1 MLYGGDKLS
10 LKSKI
15 KNNKTFDNWFG
26 FESGVDITNE
36 TKVLYRRNNVIK
48 RIIFLSNLVFSG
60 LFALLSIGER
70 SNILLTI
77 ILFPLTFLVNMGL
90 KKTINKA
97 PDDHTTQL
105 IASYI
110 ASFYIILLSIVI
122 YLKLKFG
129 SIVYLQECGYI
140 LLYYSLAIC
149 SLYQNKKMMKTIF
162 QWTLIIVTIL
172 HFTVTYNI
180 LFSEAAKDIVELLK
194 VIFVSDMGRDIWL
207 RTFLLCLFMIVL
219 YSIVSI
225 GEFMQEERKKE
236 LIKRRQVQ
244 EDFTNVVTKI
254 FDVTLD
260 RASRSSDDIE
270 NIMTVS
276 VMAGNLG
283 RLLNLSEQEVIEIE
297 QIAKIHVERQ
307 VNFISTSSGS
317 EDEKFAL
324 LKEQTDLGSIIISR
338 LQLERKCE
346 DIIRSTFEGS
356 NNDEFVKK
364 MKKIQNEISS
374 QIILICELYVTMRS
388 IKSYKKAYNHKLTIQ
403 YMTDQFRVYFDGDI
417 FEHFLR
423 FKDQFEQIYEND
435 KENTYEA

>member
-1 MLYGGDKLS
+1 MS
-10 LKSKI
+10 LKSKF

-26 FESGVDITNE
+26 FESGVDITDE

-48 RIIFLSNLVFSG
+48 RIIFLSILVFSG
-60 LFALLSIGER
+60 LFALLSIGES
-70 SNILLTI
+70 SNVLLTI
-77 ILFPLTFLVNMGL
+77 VLFPLTFIVNAGL

-97 PDDHTTQL
+97 PDDHNTQEL
-105 IASYI
+105 ASYI
-110 ASFYIILLSIVI
+110 ASFYMILISIVI
-122 YLKLKFG
+122 YVKLKFG

-149 SLYQNKKMMKTIF
+149 SLYQNKKLMKTVF
-162 QWTLIIVTIL
+162 QWTLVIVTIL
-172 HFTVTYNI
+172 HFTVTYNVI
-180 LFSEAAKDIVELLK
+180 FSEAAKDILELLK
-194 VIFVSDMGRDIWL
+194 VIFVSDVGRDILL
-207 RTFLLCLFMIVL
+207 RTILLALFMVVL

-225 GEFMQEERKKE
+225 GEFMQEERKNE

-260 RASRSSDDIE
+260 RASRNNDDYE
-270 NIMTVS
+270 NIIIVS
-276 VMAGNLG
+276 KMASNLG
-283 RLLNLSEQEVIEIE
+283 RLLNLNESEVNEIE
-297 QIAKIHVERQ
+297 QIAKIHVEKQ
-307 VNFISTSSGS
+307 VNFISTAGGN

-364 MKKIQNEISS
+364 MKKIQNEVSS
-374 QIILICELYVTMRS
+374 QIILISELYVTMRS
-388 IKSYKKAYNHKLTIQ
+388 IKSNKKAYNHKLTIQ

-423 FKDQFEQIYEND
+423 FKDQFEEIYEND
-435 KENTYEA
+435 KEIRNEA

>member
-1 MLYGGDKLS
+1 MS
-10 LKSKI
+10 LKSKF

-26 FESGVDITNE
+26 FESGVDITDE

-60 LFALLSIGER
+60 LFALLSIGES
-70 SNILLTI
+70 SNVLLTI
-77 ILFPLTFLVNMGL
+77 VLFPLTFIVNAGL

-97 PDDHTTQL
+97 PDDHNTQEL
-105 IASYI
+105 ASYI
-110 ASFYIILLSIVI
+110 ASFYMILISIVI
-122 YLKLKFG
+122 YVKLKFG

-149 SLYQNKKMMKTIF
+149 SLYQNKKLMKTVF
-162 QWTLIIVTIL
+162 QWTLVIVTIL
-172 HFTVTYNI
+172 HFTVTYNVI
-180 LFSEAAKDIVELLK
+180 FSEAAKDILELLK
-194 VIFVSDMGRDIWL
+194 VIFVSDVGRDILL
-207 RTFLLCLFMIVL
+207 RTILLALFMVVL

-225 GEFMQEERKKE
+225 GEFMQEERKNE

-260 RASRSSDDIE
+260 RASRNNDDYE
-270 NIMTVS
+270 NIIIVS
-276 VMAGNLG
+276 KMASNLG
-283 RLLNLSEQEVIEIE
+283 RLLNLSESEVNEIE
-297 QIAKIHVERQ
+297 QIAKIHVEKQ
-307 VNFISTSSGS
+307 VNFISTAGGN

-423 FKDQFEQIYEND
+423 FKDQFEEIYEND
-435 KENTYEA
+435 KEIK

>member
-1 MLYGGDKLS
+1 MS
-10 LKSKI
+10 LKSKL
-15 KNNKTFDNWFG
+15 KNNKTFDNLFG
-26 FESGVDITNE
+26 FESGVDITDE

-60 LFALLSIGER
+60 LFALLSFGES

-77 ILFPLTFLVNMGL
+77 ILFPLTFIVNAGL

-97 PDDHTTQL
+97 PDDHNTQE

-110 ASFYIILLSIVI
+110 ASFYMILISIVI
-122 YLKLKFG
+122 YVKLKFG

-149 SLYQNKKMMKTIF
+149 SLYQNKKLMKTIF
-162 QWTLIIVTIL
+162 QWTMAVVTIL
-172 HFTVTYNI
+172 HVTVTYNV
-180 LFSEAAKDIVELLK
+180 LFSEAAKDVLEILK
-194 VIFVSDMGRDIWL
+194 VLFVSDVGRDILL
-207 RTFLLCLFMIVL
+207 RTILLGLFMIVL

-225 GEFMQEERKKE
+225 GEFMQEERKNE

-260 RASRSSDDIE
+260 RASRNNDDYE
-270 NIMTVS
+270 NIIIVS
-276 VMAGNLG
+276 KMASNLA
-283 RLLNLSEQEVIEIE
+283 RLLNLSEIEVNEIE
-297 QIAKIHVERQ
+297 QIAKIHVEKQ
-307 VNFISTSSGS
+307 VNFISTAGGN

-356 NNDEFVKK
+356 NNDEFVKR
-364 MKKIQNEISS
+364 MKKIQNEVSS
-374 QIILICELYVTMRS
+374 QIILICELYVSMRS

-423 FKDQFEQIYEND
+423 FKDQFEEIYEND
-435 KENTYEA
+435 KGE

>member
-1 MLYGGDKLS
+1 MS
-10 LKSKI
+10 LKSKF

-26 FESGVDITNE
+26 FESGVDITDE

-60 LFALLSIGER
+60 LFALLSIGES
-70 SNILLTI
+70 SNVLLTI
-77 ILFPLTFLVNMGL
+77 VLFPLTFIVNAGL

-97 PDDHTTQL
+97 PDDHNTQEL
-105 IASYI
+105 ASYI
-110 ASFYIILLSIVI
+110 ASFYMILISIVI
-122 YLKLKFG
+122 YVKLKFG

-149 SLYQNKKMMKTIF
+149 SLYQNKKLMKTVF
-162 QWTLIIVTIL
+162 QWTLVIVTIL
-172 HFTVTYNI
+172 HFTVTYNVI
-180 LFSEAAKDIVELLK
+180 FSEAAKDILELLK
-194 VIFVSDMGRDIWL
+194 VIFVSDVGRDILL
-207 RTFLLCLFMIVL
+207 RTILLALFMVVL

-225 GEFMQEERKKE
+225 GEFMQEERKNE

-260 RASRSSDDIE
+260 RASRNNDDYE
-270 NIMTVS
+270 NIIIVS
-276 VMAGNLG
+276 KMASNLG
-283 RLLNLSEQEVIEIE
+283 RLLNLSESEVNEIE
-297 QIAKIHVERQ
+297 QIAKIHVEKQ
-307 VNFISTSSGS
+307 VNFISTAGGN

-324 LKEQTDLGSIIISR
+324 LKEQTDRGSIIISR

-423 FKDQFEQIYEND
+423 FKDQFEEIYEND
-435 KENTYEA
+435 KEIK

>member
-1 MLYGGDKLS
+1 MLYGGDILS
-10 LKSKI
+10 LKSKF

-26 FESGVDITNE
+26 FESGVDITDE

-60 LFALLSIGER
+60 LFALLSIGES
-70 SNILLTI
+70 SNVLLTI
-77 ILFPLTFLVNMGL
+77 VLFPLTFIVNAGL

-97 PDDHTTQL
+97 PDDHNTQEL
-105 IASYI
+105 ASYI
-110 ASFYIILLSIVI
+110 ASFYMILISIVI
-122 YLKLKFG
+122 YVKLKFG

-149 SLYQNKKMMKTIF
+149 SLYQNKKLMKTVF
-162 QWTLIIVTIL
+162 QWTLVIVTIL
-172 HFTVTYNI
+172 HFTVTYNVI
-180 LFSEAAKDIVELLK
+180 FSEAAKDILELLK
-194 VIFVSDMGRDIWL
+194 VIFVSDVGRDILL
-207 RTFLLCLFMIVL
+207 RTILLALFMVVL

-225 GEFMQEERKKE
+225 GEFMQEERKNE

-260 RASRSSDDIE
+260 RASRNNDDYE
-270 NIMTVS
+270 NIIIVS
-276 VMAGNLG
+276 KMASNLG
-283 RLLNLSEQEVIEIE
+283 RLLNLNESDVNEIE
-297 QIAKIHVERQ
+297 QIAKIHVEKQ
-307 VNFISTSSGS
+307 VNFISTAGGN

-364 MKKIQNEISS
+364 MKKIQNEVSS

-423 FKDQFEQIYEND
+423 FKDQFEEIYEND
-435 KENTYEA
+435 KEIRNEA

>member
-1 MLYGGDKLS
+1 MS
-10 LKSKI
+10 LKSKF

-26 FESGVDITNE
+26 FESGVDITDE

-60 LFALLSIGER
+60 LFALLSIGES
-70 SNILLTI
+70 SNVLLTI
-77 ILFPLTFLVNMGL
+77 VLFPLTFIVNAGL

-97 PDDHTTQL
+97 PDDHNTQEL
-105 IASYI
+105 ASYI
-110 ASFYIILLSIVI
+110 ASFYMILISIVI
-122 YLKLKFG
+122 YVKLKFG

-149 SLYQNKKMMKTIF
+149 SLYQNKKLMKTVF
-162 QWTLIIVTIL
+162 QWTLVIVTIL
-172 HFTVTYNI
+172 HFTVTYNVI
-180 LFSEAAKDIVELLK
+180 FSEAAKDILELLK
-194 VIFVSDMGRDIWL
+194 VIFVSDVGRDILL
-207 RTFLLCLFMIVL
+207 RTILLALFMVVL

-225 GEFMQEERKKE
+225 GEFMQEERKNE

-260 RASRSSDDIE
+260 RASRNNDDYE
-270 NIMTVS
+270 NIIIVS
-276 VMAGNLG
+276 KMASNLG
-283 RLLNLSEQEVIEIE
+283 RLLNLSESEVNEIE
-297 QIAKIHVERQ
+297 QIAKIHVEKQ
-307 VNFISTSSGS
+307 VNFISTAGGN

-364 MKKIQNEISS
+364 MKKIQNEVSS

-423 FKDQFEQIYEND
+423 FKDQFEEIYEND
-435 KENTYEA
+435 KEIRNEA

>member
-1 MLYGGDKLS
+1 MS

>member
-1 MLYGGDKLS
+1 MS
-10 LKSKI
+10 LKAKL
-15 KNNKTFDNWFG
+15 KNNKTFDNLFG

-36 TKVLYRRNNVIK
+36 TKVLFRRNNVIK

-60 LFALLSIGER
+60 LFALLSFGES

-77 ILFPLTFLVNMGL
+77 ILFPLTFIVNAGL

-97 PDDHTTQL
+97 PDDHNTQE

-110 ASFYIILLSIVI
+110 ASFYMILISIVI
-122 YLKLKFG
+122 YMKLKFG

-149 SLYQNKKMMKTIF
+149 SLYQNKKLMKTIF
-162 QWTLIIVTIL
+162 QWTMAVVTIL
-172 HFTVTYNI
+172 HFTVTYNV
-180 LFSEAAKDIVELLK
+180 LFSEAAKDVLEILK
-194 VIFVSDMGRDIWL
+194 IIFASDIGRDILL
-207 RTFLLCLFMIVL
+207 RTILLALFMIVL

-225 GEFMQEERKKE
+225 GEFMQEERKNE

-260 RASRSSDDIE
+260 RASRNNDDYE
-270 NIMTVS
+270 NIIIVS
-276 VMAGNLG
+276 KMASNLSK
-283 RLLNLSEQEVIEIE
+283 LLNLSENEINEIE
-297 QIAKIHVERQ
+297 QIAKIHVEKQ
-307 VNFISTSSGS
+307 VNFISTAGGN

-356 NNDEFVKK
+356 NNDEFVKR
-364 MKKIQNEISS
+364 MKKIQNEVSS
-374 QIILICELYVTMRS
+374 QIILICELYVSMRS

-423 FKDQFEQIYEND
+423 FKDQFEEIYEND
-435 KENTYEA
+435 KGE

>member
-1 MLYGGDKLS
+1 MS
-10 LKSKI
+10 LKSKF

-26 FESGVDITNE
+26 FESGVDITDE

-60 LFALLSIGER
+60 LFALLSIGES
-70 SNILLTI
+70 SNVLLTI
-77 ILFPLTFLVNMGL
+77 VLFPLTFIVNAGL

-97 PDDHTTQL
+97 PDDHNTQEL
-105 IASYI
+105 ASYI
-110 ASFYIILLSIVI
+110 ASFYMILISIVI
-122 YLKLKFG
+122 YVKLKFG

-149 SLYQNKKMMKTIF
+149 SLYQNKKLMKTVF
-162 QWTLIIVTIL
+162 QWTLVIVTIL
-172 HFTVTYNI
+172 HFTVTYNVI
-180 LFSEAAKDIVELLK
+180 FSEAAKDILELLK
-194 VIFVSDMGRDIWL
+194 VIFVSDVGRDILL
-207 RTFLLCLFMIVL
+207 RTILLALFMVVL

-225 GEFMQEERKKE
+225 GEFMQEERKNE

-260 RASRSSDDIE
+260 RASRNNDDYE
-270 NIMTVS
+270 NIIIVS
-276 VMAGNLG
+276 KMASNLG
-283 RLLNLSEQEVIEIE
+283 RLLNLNESEVNEIE
-297 QIAKIHVERQ
+297 QIAKIHVEKQ
-307 VNFISTSSGS
+307 VNFISTAGGN

-364 MKKIQNEISS
+364 MKKIQNEVSS

-403 YMTDQFRVYFDGDI
+403 YMTDQFIVYFDGDI

-423 FKDQFEQIYEND
+423 FKDQFEEIYEND
-435 KENTYEA
+435 KEIRKEA

>member
-1 MLYGGDKLS
+1 MS
-10 LKSKI
+10 LKSKL
-15 KNNKTFDNWFG
+15 KNNKTFDNLFG
-26 FESGVDITNE
+26 FESGVDITDE

-60 LFALLSIGER
+60 LFALLSFGES

-77 ILFPLTFLVNMGL
+77 ILFPLTFIVNAGL

-97 PDDHTTQL
+97 PDDHNTQE

-110 ASFYIILLSIVI
+110 ASFYMILISIVI
-122 YLKLKFG
+122 YVKLKFG

-149 SLYQNKKMMKTIF
+149 SLYQNKKLMKTIF
-162 QWTLIIVTIL
+162 QWTMAVVTIL
-172 HFTVTYNI
+172 HVTVTYNV
-180 LFSEAAKDIVELLK
+180 LFSEAAKDVLEILK
-194 VIFVSDMGRDIWL
+194 VLFVSDVGRDILL
-207 RTFLLCLFMIVL
+207 RTILLGLFMIVL

-225 GEFMQEERKKE
+225 GEFMQEERKNE

-260 RASRSSDDIE
+260 RASRNNDDYE
-270 NIMTVS
+270 NIIIVS
-276 VMAGNLG
+276 KMASNLA
-283 RLLNLSEQEVIEIE
+283 RLLNLSETEVNEIE
-297 QIAKIHVERQ
+297 QIAKIHVEKQ
-307 VNFISTSSGS
+307 VNFISTAGGN

-356 NNDEFVKK
+356 NNDEFVKR
-364 MKKIQNEISS
+364 MKKIQNEVSS
-374 QIILICELYVTMRS
+374 QIILICELYVSMRS

-423 FKDQFEQIYEND
+423 FKDQFEEIYEND
-435 KENTYEA
+435 KGE

>member
-1 MLYGGDKLS
+1 MS
-10 LKSKI
+10 LKSKF

-26 FESGVDITNE
+26 FESGVDITDE

-60 LFALLSIGER
+60 LFALLSIGES
-70 SNILLTI
+70 SNVLLTI
-77 ILFPLTFLVNMGL
+77 VLFPLTFIVNAGL

-97 PDDHTTQL
+97 PDDHNTQEL
-105 IASYI
+105 ASYI
-110 ASFYIILLSIVI
+110 ASFYMILISIVI
-122 YLKLKFG
+122 YVKLKFG

-149 SLYQNKKMMKTIF
+149 SLYQNKKLMKTVF
-162 QWTLIIVTIL
+162 QWTLVIVTIL
-172 HFTVTYNI
+172 HFTVTYNVI
-180 LFSEAAKDIVELLK
+180 FSEAAKDILELLK
-194 VIFVSDMGRDIWL
+194 VIFVSDVGRDILL
-207 RTFLLCLFMIVL
+207 RTILLALFMVVL

-225 GEFMQEERKKE
+225 GEFMQEERKNE

-260 RASRSSDDIE
+260 RASRNNDDYE
-270 NIMTVS
+270 NIIIVS
-276 VMAGNLG
+276 KMASNLG
-283 RLLNLSEQEVIEIE
+283 RLLNLNESEVNEIE
-297 QIAKIHVERQ
+297 QIAKIHVEKQ
-307 VNFISTSSGS
+307 VNFISTAGGN

-364 MKKIQNEISS
+364 MKKIQNEVSS

-423 FKDQFEQIYEND
+423 FKDQFEEIYEND
-435 KENTYEA
+435 KEIRNEA

>member
-1 MLYGGDKLS
+1 MSIKS
-10 LKSKI
+10 RLKNS
-15 KNNKTFDNWFG
+15 KTFDNLFG

-60 LFALLSIGER
+60 LFALLSIGEK

-77 ILFPLTFLVNMGL
+77 VLFPVTFIVNAGL

-97 PDDHTTQL
+97 PDDHNTQE

-110 ASFYIILLSIVI
+110 ASFYMILVSIVI
-122 YLKLKFG
+122 YVKLKFG
-129 SIVYLQECGYI
+129 DVTYLQECGYI

-162 QWTLIIVTIL
+162 QWTLAIVTIL
-172 HFTVTYNI
+172 HFTVTYNV

-194 VIFVSDMGRDIWL
+194 VIFVSDIGRDILL
-207 RTFLLCLFMIVL
+207 RTILLVLFMIVL

-225 GEFMQEERKKE
+225 GEFMQEERKNE

-260 RASRSSDDIE
+260 RASRSNEDVE
-270 NIMTVS
+270 NIMIVS
-276 VMAGNLG
+276 KMSSNLG
-283 RLLNLSEQEVIEIE
+283 KLLNLSEKEVTEIE

-307 VNFISTSSGS
+307 VNFVSTAGGN

-346 DIIRSTFEGS
+346 DIVRYTFEGS
-356 NNDEFVKK
+356 NTDEFVQK
-364 MKKIQNEISS
+364 MKKIQNETSS

-403 YMTDQFRVYFDGDI
+403 NMTERFRVYFDGDI

-423 FKDQFEQIYEND
+423 FKDQFEEIYENY
-435 KENTYEA
+435 KGE

>member
-1 MLYGGDKLS
+1 MS
-10 LKSKI
+10 LKSKL
-15 KNNKTFDNWFG
+15 KNNKTFDNLFG
-26 FESGVDITNE
+26 FESGVDITDE

-60 LFALLSIGER
+60 LFALLSFGES

-77 ILFPLTFLVNMGL
+77 ILFPLTFIVNAGL

-97 PDDHTTQL
+97 PDDHNTQE

-110 ASFYIILLSIVI
+110 ASFYMILISIVI
-122 YLKLKFG
+122 YVKLKFG

-149 SLYQNKKMMKTIF
+149 SLYQNKKLMKTIF
-162 QWTLIIVTIL
+162 QWTMVVVTIL
-172 HFTVTYNI
+172 HVTVTYNV
-180 LFSEAAKDIVELLK
+180 LFSEAAKDVLEILK
-194 VIFVSDMGRDIWL
+194 VLFVSDVGRDILL
-207 RTFLLCLFMIVL
+207 RTILLGLFMMVL

-225 GEFMQEERKKE
+225 GEFMQEERKNE

-260 RASRSSDDIE
+260 RASRNNDDYE
-270 NIMTVS
+270 NIIIVS
-276 VMAGNLG
+276 KMASNLA
-283 RLLNLSEQEVIEIE
+283 RLLNLSEIEVNEIE
-297 QIAKIHVERQ
+297 QIAKIHVEKQ
-307 VNFISTSSGS
+307 VNFISTAGGN

-356 NNDEFVKK
+356 NNDEFVKR
-364 MKKIQNEISS
+364 MKKIQNEVSS
-374 QIILICELYVTMRS
+374 QIILICELYVSMRS

-423 FKDQFEQIYEND
+423 FKDQFEEIYEND
-435 KENTYEA
+435 KGE

>member
-1 MLYGGDKLS
+1 MS
-10 LKSKI
+10 LKSKF
-15 KNNKTFDNWFG
+15 KNNKVFDNLFG
-26 FESGVDITNE
+26 FESGVDITDE

-60 LFALLSIGER
+60 LFALLSFGEK

-77 ILFPLTFLVNMGL
+77 ILFPLTFIVNGGL

-110 ASFYIILLSIVI
+110 ASFYMILLSIVI

-129 SIVYLQECGYI
+129 SISYLQECGYI

-149 SLYQNKKMMKTIF
+149 SLYQNKKLMKTIF
-162 QWTLIIVTIL
+162 QWTLILVTIL
-172 HFTVTYNI
+172 HFTVTYNV
-180 LFSEAAKDIVELLK
+180 LFSDAAKDIVQLLK
-194 VIFVSDMGRDIWL
+194 VIFVSDIGRDIWL
-207 RTFLLCLFMIVL
+207 RTFLLCLFMVVL

-260 RASRSSDDIE
+260 RASRNNDDIE

-276 VMAGNLG
+276 KMSGNLA
-283 RLLNLSEQEVIEIE
+283 RLLNLNEQEAIEIE

-307 VNFISTSSGS
+307 VNFISTAGS
-317 EDEKFAL
+317 NEDEKFAL

-423 FKDQFEQIYEND
+423 FKDQFEEIYESD
-435 KENTYEA
+435 KENLYEA

>member
-1 MLYGGDKLS
+1 MS
-10 LKSKI
+10 LKAKL
-15 KNNKTFDNWFG
+15 KNNKTFDNLFG
-26 FESGVDITNE
+26 FESGVDITDE

-60 LFALLSIGER
+60 LFALLSFGES

-77 ILFPLTFLVNMGL
+77 ILFPLTFIVNAGL

-97 PDDHTTQL
+97 PDDHNTQE

-110 ASFYIILLSIVI
+110 ASFYMILISIVI
-122 YLKLKFG
+122 YVKLKFG

-149 SLYQNKKMMKTIF
+149 SLYQNKKLMKTIF
-162 QWTLIIVTIL
+162 QWTMAVVTIL
-172 HFTVTYNI
+172 HVTVTYNV
-180 LFSEAAKDIVELLK
+180 LFSEAAKDVLEILK
-194 VIFVSDMGRDIWL
+194 VLFVSDVGRDILL
-207 RTFLLCLFMIVL
+207 RTILLGLFMIVL

-225 GEFMQEERKKE
+225 GEFMQEERKNE

-260 RASRSSDDIE
+260 RASRNNDDYE
-270 NIMTVS
+270 NIIIVS
-276 VMAGNLG
+276 KMASNLA
-283 RLLNLSEQEVIEIE
+283 RLLNLSETEVNEIE
-297 QIAKIHVERQ
+297 QIAKIHVEKQ
-307 VNFISTSSGS
+307 VNFISTAGGN

-356 NNDEFVKK
+356 NNDEFVKR
-364 MKKIQNEISS
+364 MKKIQNEVSS
-374 QIILICELYVTMRS
+374 QIILICELYVSMRS

-423 FKDQFEQIYEND
+423 FKDQFEEIYEND
-435 KENTYEA
+435 KGE

>member
-1 MLYGGDKLS
+1 
-10 LKSKI
+10 
-15 KNNKTFDNWFG
+15 
-26 FESGVDITNE
+26 
-36 TKVLYRRNNVIK
+36 
-48 RIIFLSNLVFSG
+48 
-60 LFALLSIGER
+60 
-70 SNILLTI
+70 
-77 ILFPLTFLVNMGL
+77 
-90 KKTINKA
+90 
-97 PDDHTTQL
+97 
-105 IASYI
+105 
-110 ASFYIILLSIVI
+110 
-122 YLKLKFG
+122 
-129 SIVYLQECGYI
+129 
-140 LLYYSLAIC
+140 
-149 SLYQNKKMMKTIF
+149 MKTVF
-162 QWTLIIVTIL
+162 QWTLVIVTIL
-172 HFTVTYNI
+172 HFTVTYNVI
-180 LFSEAAKDIVELLK
+180 FSEAAKDILELLK
-194 VIFVSDMGRDIWL
+194 VIFVSDVGRDILL
-207 RTFLLCLFMIVL
+207 RTILLALFMVVL

-225 GEFMQEERKKE
+225 GEFMQEERKNE

-260 RASRSSDDIE
+260 RASRNNDDYE
-270 NIMTVS
+270 NIIIVS
-276 VMAGNLG
+276 KMASNLG
-283 RLLNLSEQEVIEIE
+283 RLLNLSESEVNEIE
-297 QIAKIHVERQ
+297 QIAKIHVEKQ
-307 VNFISTSSGS
+307 VNFISTAGGN

-423 FKDQFEQIYEND
+423 FKDQFEEIYEND
-435 KENTYEA
+435 KEIK

>member
-1 MLYGGDKLS
+1 MS
-10 LKSKI
+10 LKSKL
-15 KNNKTFDNWFG
+15 KDSKTFDNLFG
-26 FESGVDITNE
+26 FESGVDITDE

-48 RIIFLSNLVFSG
+48 RIIFLSNLFFSG
-60 LFALLSIGER
+60 LFALLSIGEK

-77 ILFPLTFLVNMGL
+77 ILFPVTFIVNAGL

-97 PDDHTTQL
+97 PDDHNTQE

-110 ASFYIILLSIVI
+110 ASFYMILVSIVI
-122 YLKLKFG
+122 YVKLKFG
-129 SIVYLQECGYI
+129 DVTYLQECGYI

-149 SLYQNKKMMKTIF
+149 SLYQHKKLMKTIF
-162 QWTLIIVTIL
+162 QWTLAIVTIL
-172 HFTVTYNI
+172 HFTVTYNV
-180 LFSEAAKDIVELLK
+180 LFSEAASDIVEILK
-194 VIFVSDMGRDIWL
+194 VIFVSDIGRDILL
-207 RTFLLCLFMIVL
+207 RTILLCLFMVVL

-225 GEFMQEERKKE
+225 GEYMQEERKKE

-254 FDVTLD
+254 FDSTLD
-260 RASRSSDDIE
+260 RASRNNEDVE
-270 NIMTVS
+270 NIMIVS
-276 VMAGNLG
+276 KMAGNLAK
-283 RLLNLSEQEVIEIE
+283 LLNLEEKEVTEIE

-307 VNFISTSSGS
+307 VNFVSTAGGN

-346 DIIRSTFEGS
+346 DIVRCTFESS
-356 NNDEFVKK
+356 NTDEFVQR
-364 MKKIQNEISS
+364 MKKIQNEVSS
-374 QIILICELYVTMRS
+374 QIILICELYVTLRS

-403 YMTDQFRVYFDGDI
+403 NMSERFRVYFDGDI

-423 FKDQFEQIYEND
+423 FKDQFEEIYENY
-435 KENTYEA
+435 KGE

>member
-1 MLYGGDKLS
+1 MS
-10 LKSKI
+10 LKSKL
-15 KNNKTFDNWFG
+15 KDSKTFDNLFG
-26 FESGVDITNE
+26 FESGVDITDE

-48 RIIFLSNLVFSG
+48 RIIFLSNLFFSG
-60 LFALLSIGER
+60 LFALLSIGEK

-77 ILFPLTFLVNMGL
+77 ILFPVTFIVNAGL

-97 PDDHTTQL
+97 PDDHNTQE

-110 ASFYIILLSIVI
+110 ASFYMILVSIVI
-122 YLKLKFG
+122 YVKLKFG
-129 SIVYLQECGYI
+129 DVTYLQECGYI

-149 SLYQNKKMMKTIF
+149 SLYQHKKLMKTIF
-162 QWTLIIVTIL
+162 QWTLAVVTIL
-172 HFTVTYNI
+172 HFTVTYNV
-180 LFSEAAKDIVELLK
+180 LFSEAASDIVEILK
-194 VIFVSDMGRDIWL
+194 VIFVSDIGRDILL
-207 RTFLLCLFMIVL
+207 RTILLCLFMVVL

-225 GEFMQEERKKE
+225 GEYMQEERKKE

-254 FDVTLD
+254 FDSTLD
-260 RASRSSDDIE
+260 RASRNNEDVE
-270 NIMTVS
+270 NIMIVS
-276 VMAGNLG
+276 KMAGNLAK
-283 RLLNLSEQEVIEIE
+283 LLNLEEKEVTEIE

-307 VNFISTSSGS
+307 VNFVSTAGGN

-346 DIIRSTFEGS
+346 DIVRCTFESS
-356 NNDEFVKK
+356 NTDEFVQR
-364 MKKIQNEISS
+364 MKKIQNEVSS
-374 QIILICELYVTMRS
+374 QIILICELYVTLRS

-403 YMTDQFRVYFDGDI
+403 NMSERFRVYFDGDI

-423 FKDQFEQIYEND
+423 FKDQFEEIYENY
-435 KENTYEA
+435 KGE

>member
-1 MLYGGDKLS
+1 MS
-10 LKSKI
+10 LKSKL
-15 KNNKTFDNWFG
+15 KNNKTFDNLFG
-26 FESGVDITNE
+26 FESGVDITDE

-60 LFALLSIGER
+60 LFALLSFGES

-77 ILFPLTFLVNMGL
+77 ILFPLTFIVNAGL

-97 PDDHTTQL
+97 PDDHNTQE

-110 ASFYIILLSIVI
+110 ASFYMILISIVI
-122 YLKLKFG
+122 YVKLKFG

-149 SLYQNKKMMKTIF
+149 SLYQNKKLMKTIF
-162 QWTLIIVTIL
+162 QWTMAVVTIL
-172 HFTVTYNI
+172 HFTVTYNV
-180 LFSEAAKDIVELLK
+180 LFSEAAKDVLEILK
-194 VIFVSDMGRDIWL
+194 VLFVSDVGRDILL
-207 RTFLLCLFMIVL
+207 RTILLGLFMIVL

-225 GEFMQEERKKE
+225 GEFMQEERKNE

-260 RASRSSDDIE
+260 RASRNNDDYE
-270 NIMTVS
+270 NIIIVS
-276 VMAGNLG
+276 KMASNLA
-283 RLLNLSEQEVIEIE
+283 RLLNLSEIEVNEIE
-297 QIAKIHVERQ
+297 QIAKIHVEKQ
-307 VNFISTSSGS
+307 VNFISTAGGN

-356 NNDEFVKK
+356 NNDEFVKR
-364 MKKIQNEISS
+364 MKKIQNEVSS
-374 QIILICELYVTMRS
+374 QIILICELYVSMRS
-388 IKSYKKAYNHKLTIQ
+388 IKSYKKAYNHKLTMQ
-403 YMTDQFRVYFDGDI
+403 YMTDHFRVYFDGDI

-423 FKDQFEQIYEND
+423 FKDQFEEIYEND
-435 KENTYEA
+435 KGE

>member
-1 MLYGGDKLS
+1 MS
-10 LKSKI
+10 LKSKL
-15 KNNKTFDNWFG
+15 KDSKTFDNLFG

-48 RIIFLSNLVFSG
+48 RIIFLSNLFFSG
-60 LFALLSIGER
+60 LFALLSIGEK

-77 ILFPLTFLVNMGL
+77 ILFPVTFIVNAGL

-97 PDDHTTQL
+97 PDDHNTQE

-110 ASFYIILLSIVI
+110 ASFYMILVSIVI
-122 YLKLKFG
+122 YVKLKFG
-129 SIVYLQECGYI
+129 DVTYLQECGYI

-149 SLYQNKKMMKTIF
+149 SLYQHKKLMKTIF
-162 QWTLIIVTIL
+162 QWTLAVVTIL
-172 HFTVTYNI
+172 HFTVTYNV
-180 LFSEAAKDIVELLK
+180 LFSEAASDIVEILK
-194 VIFVSDMGRDIWL
+194 VIFVSDIGRDILL
-207 RTFLLCLFMIVL
+207 RTILLCLFMVVL

-225 GEFMQEERKKE
+225 GEYMQEERKKE

-254 FDVTLD
+254 FDSTLD
-260 RASRSSDDIE
+260 RASRNNEDVE
-270 NIMTVS
+270 NIMIVS
-276 VMAGNLG
+276 KMAGNLAK
-283 RLLNLSEQEVIEIE
+283 LLNLEEKEVTEIE

-307 VNFISTSSGS
+307 VNFVSTAGGN

-346 DIIRSTFEGS
+346 DIVRCTFESS
-356 NNDEFVKK
+356 NTDEFVQR
-364 MKKIQNEISS
+364 MKKIQNEVSS
-374 QIILICELYVTMRS
+374 QIILICELYVTLRS

-403 YMTDQFRVYFDGDI
+403 NMSERFRVYFDGDI

-423 FKDQFEQIYEND
+423 FKDQFEEIYENY
-435 KENTYEA
+435 KGE

>member
-1 MLYGGDKLS
+1 MS
-10 LKSKI
+10 LKSRL
-15 KNNKTFDNWFG
+15 KNNKTFDNLFG
-26 FESGVDITNE
+26 FESGVDITDE

-48 RIIFLSNLVFSG
+48 RIIFLSNLVFSA
-60 LFALLSIGER
+60 LFAFLSFGES

-77 ILFPLTFLVNMGL
+77 ILFPLTFIVNAGL

-97 PDDHTTQL
+97 PDDQNTQE

-110 ASFYIILLSIVI
+110 ASFYMILISIVI
-122 YLKLKFG
+122 YVKLKFG

-149 SLYQNKKMMKTIF
+149 SLYQSKKLMKTIY
-162 QWTLIIVTIL
+162 QWTLVIVTIL
-172 HFTVTYNI
+172 HFTVTYNV
-180 LFSEAAKDIVELLK
+180 LFSEAAKDVLEILK
-194 VIFVSDMGRDIWL
+194 VIFASDVGRDILL
-207 RTFLLCLFMIVL
+207 RTILLALFMMVL

-225 GEFMQEERKKE
+225 GEFMQEERKNE

-260 RASRSSDDIE
+260 RASRNNDDYE
-270 NIMTVS
+270 NIIIVS
-276 VMAGNLG
+276 KMACNLAK
-283 RLLNLSEQEVIEIE
+283 LLNLSETEINEIE
-297 QIAKIHVERQ
+297 QIAKIHVEKQ
-307 VNFISTSSGS
+307 VNFISTAGGN

-356 NNDEFVKK
+356 NNDEFVKR
-364 MKKIQNEISS
+364 MKKIQNEVSS
-374 QIILICELYVTMRS
+374 QIILICELYVSMRS
-388 IKSYKKAYNHKLTIQ
+388 IKSYKKAYNHKLTMQ

-423 FKDQFEQIYEND
+423 FKDQFEEIYEND
-435 KENTYEA
+435 KGE

>member
-1 MLYGGDKLS
+1 MS
-10 LKSKI
+10 LKSKL
-15 KNNKTFDNWFG
+15 KNNKTFDNLFG
-26 FESGVDITNE
+26 FESGVDITDE

-60 LFALLSIGER
+60 LFALLSFGES

-77 ILFPLTFLVNMGL
+77 ILFPLTFIVNAGL

-97 PDDHTTQL
+97 PDDHNTQE

-110 ASFYIILLSIVI
+110 ASFYMILISIVI
-122 YLKLKFG
+122 YVKLKFG

-149 SLYQNKKMMKTIF
+149 SLYQNKKLMKTIF
-162 QWTLIIVTIL
+162 QWTMAVVTIL
-172 HFTVTYNI
+172 HVTVTYNV
-180 LFSEAAKDIVELLK
+180 LFSEAAKDVLEILK
-194 VIFVSDMGRDIWL
+194 VLFVSDVGRDILL
-207 RTFLLCLFMIVL
+207 RTILLGLFMMVL

-225 GEFMQEERKKE
+225 GEFMQEERKNE

-260 RASRSSDDIE
+260 RASRNNDDYE
-270 NIMTVS
+270 NIIIVS
-276 VMAGNLG
+276 KMASNLA
-283 RLLNLSEQEVIEIE
+283 RLLNLSEIEVNEIE
-297 QIAKIHVERQ
+297 QIAKIHVEKQ
-307 VNFISTSSGS
+307 VNFISTAGGN

-356 NNDEFVKK
+356 NNDEFVKR
-364 MKKIQNEISS
+364 MKKIQNEVSS
-374 QIILICELYVTMRS
+374 QIILICELYVSMRS

-423 FKDQFEQIYEND
+423 FKDQFEEIYEND
-435 KENTYEA
+435 KGE

>member
-1 MLYGGDKLS
+1 MS
-10 LKSKI
+10 LKSKL
-15 KNNKTFDNWFG
+15 KNNKTFDNLFG
-26 FESGVDITNE
+26 FESGVDITDE

-48 RIIFLSNLVFSG
+48 RIIFLSNLVFSS
-60 LFALLSIGER
+60 LFALLSFGES

-77 ILFPLTFLVNMGL
+77 ILFPLTFIVNAGL

-97 PDDHTTQL
+97 PDDHNTQE

-110 ASFYIILLSIVI
+110 ASFYMILISIVI
-122 YLKLKFG
+122 YVKLKFG

-149 SLYQNKKMMKTIF
+149 SLYQNKKLMKTIF
-162 QWTLIIVTIL
+162 QWTMVVVTIL
-172 HFTVTYNI
+172 HVTVTYNV
-180 LFSEAAKDIVELLK
+180 LFSEAAKDVLEILK
-194 VIFVSDMGRDIWL
+194 VLFVSDVGRDILL
-207 RTFLLCLFMIVL
+207 RTILLGLFMMVL

-225 GEFMQEERKKE
+225 GEFMQEERKNE

-260 RASRSSDDIE
+260 RASRNNDDYE
-270 NIMTVS
+270 NIIIVS
-276 VMAGNLG
+276 KMASNLA
-283 RLLNLSEQEVIEIE
+283 RLLNLSEIEVNEIE
-297 QIAKIHVERQ
+297 QIAKIHVEKQ
-307 VNFISTSSGS
+307 VNFISTAGGN

-356 NNDEFVKK
+356 NNDEFVKR
-364 MKKIQNEISS
+364 MKKIQNEVSS
-374 QIILICELYVTMRS
+374 QIILICELYVSMRS

-423 FKDQFEQIYEND
+423 FKDQFEEIYEND
-435 KENTYEA
+435 KGE

>member
-1 MLYGGDKLS
+1 MLYGGDILS
-10 LKSKI
+10 LKSKF

-26 FESGVDITNE
+26 FESGVDITDE

-60 LFALLSIGER
+60 LFALLSIGES
-70 SNILLTI
+70 SNVLLTI
-77 ILFPLTFLVNMGL
+77 VLFPLTFIVNAGL

-97 PDDHTTQL
+97 PDDHNTQEL
-105 IASYI
+105 ASYI
-110 ASFYIILLSIVI
+110 ASFYMILISIVI
-122 YLKLKFG
+122 YVKLKFG

-149 SLYQNKKMMKTIF
+149 SLYQNKKLMKTVF
-162 QWTLIIVTIL
+162 QWTLVIVTIL
-172 HFTVTYNI
+172 HFTVTYNVI
-180 LFSEAAKDIVELLK
+180 FSEAAKDILELLK
-194 VIFVSDMGRDIWL
+194 VIFVSDVGRDILL
-207 RTFLLCLFMIVL
+207 RTILLALFMVVL

-225 GEFMQEERKKE
+225 GEFMQEERKNE

-260 RASRSSDDIE
+260 RASRNNDDYE
-270 NIMTVS
+270 NIIIVS
-276 VMAGNLG
+276 KMASNLG
-283 RLLNLSEQEVIEIE
+283 RLLNLSESEVNEIE
-297 QIAKIHVERQ
+297 QIAKIHVEKQ
-307 VNFISTSSGS
+307 VNFISTAGGN

-364 MKKIQNEISS
+364 MKKIQNEVSS

-423 FKDQFEQIYEND
+423 FKDQFEEIYEND
-435 KENTYEA
+435 KEIRNEA

>member
-1 MLYGGDKLS
+1 MS
-10 LKSKI
+10 LKSKL
-15 KNNKTFDNWFG
+15 KNNKTFDNLFG
-26 FESGVDITNE
+26 FESGVDITDE

-60 LFALLSIGER
+60 LFALLSFGES

-77 ILFPLTFLVNMGL
+77 ILFPLTFIVNAGL

-97 PDDHTTQL
+97 PDDHNTQE

-110 ASFYIILLSIVI
+110 ASFYMILISIVI
-122 YLKLKFG
+122 YVKLKFG

-149 SLYQNKKMMKTIF
+149 SLYQNKKLMKTIF
-162 QWTLIIVTIL
+162 QWTMAVVTIL
-172 HFTVTYNI
+172 HVTVTYNV
-180 LFSEAAKDIVELLK
+180 LFSEAAKDVLEILK
-194 VIFVSDMGRDIWL
+194 VLFVSDVGRDILL
-207 RTFLLCLFMIVL
+207 RTILLGLFMIVL

-225 GEFMQEERKKE
+225 GEFMQEERKNE

-260 RASRSSDDIE
+260 RASRNNDDYE
-270 NIMTVS
+270 NIIIVS
-276 VMAGNLG
+276 KMASNLA
-283 RLLNLSEQEVIEIE
+283 RLLNLSETEVNEIE
-297 QIAKIHVERQ
+297 QIAKIHVEKQ
-307 VNFISTSSGS
+307 VNFISTAGGN

-356 NNDEFVKK
+356 NNDEFVKR
-364 MKKIQNEISS
+364 MKKIQNEVSS
-374 QIILICELYVTMRS
+374 QIILICELYVSMRS

-403 YMTDQFRVYFDGDI
+403 YMTDQFRVYFDGDK

-423 FKDQFEQIYEND
+423 FKDQFEEIYEND
-435 KENTYEA
+435 KGE

>member
-1 MLYGGDKLS
+1 MS
-10 LKSKI
+10 LKSKF

-26 FESGVDITNE
+26 FESGVDITDE

-60 LFALLSIGER
+60 LFALLSIGES
-70 SNILLTI
+70 SNVLLTI
-77 ILFPLTFLVNMGL
+77 VLFPLTFIVNAGL

-97 PDDHTTQL
+97 PDDHNTQEL
-105 IASYI
+105 ASYI
-110 ASFYIILLSIVI
+110 ASFYMILISIVI
-122 YLKLKFG
+122 YVKLKFG

-149 SLYQNKKMMKTIF
+149 SLYQNKKLMKTVF
-162 QWTLIIVTIL
+162 QWTLVIVTIL
-172 HFTVTYNI
+172 HFTVTYNVI
-180 LFSEAAKDIVELLK
+180 FSEAAKDILELLK
-194 VIFVSDMGRDIWL
+194 VIFVSDVGRDILL
-207 RTFLLCLFMIVL
+207 RTILLALFMVVL

-225 GEFMQEERKKE
+225 GEFMQEERKNE

-260 RASRSSDDIE
+260 RASRNNDDYE
-270 NIMTVS
+270 NIIIVS
-276 VMAGNLG
+276 KMASNLG
-283 RLLNLSEQEVIEIE
+283 RLLNLNESEVNEIE
-297 QIAKIHVERQ
+297 QIAKIHVEKQ
-307 VNFISTSSGS
+307 VNFISTAGGN
-317 EDEKFAL
+317 EDENFAL

-364 MKKIQNEISS
+364 MKKIQNEVSS

-423 FKDQFEQIYEND
+423 FKDQFEEIYEND
-435 KENTYEA
+435 KEIRNEA

>member
-1 MLYGGDKLS
+1 MS
-10 LKSKI
+10 LKSKF

-26 FESGVDITNE
+26 FESGVDITDE

-60 LFALLSIGER
+60 LFALLSFGES
-70 SNILLTI
+70 SNVLLTI
-77 ILFPLTFLVNMGL
+77 ILFPLTFIVNAGL

-97 PDDHTTQL
+97 PDDHNTQEL
-105 IASYI
+105 ASYI
-110 ASFYIILLSIVI
+110 ASFYMILISIVI
-122 YLKLKFG
+122 YVKLKFG

-149 SLYQNKKMMKTIF
+149 SLYQNKKLMKTIF
-162 QWTLIIVTIL
+162 QWTLVIVTIL
-172 HFTVTYNI
+172 HFTVTYNV
-180 LFSEAAKDIVELLK
+180 LFSEAAKDILEVLK
-194 VIFVSDMGRDIWL
+194 VIFVSDVGRDIL
-207 RTFLLCLFMIVL
+207 IRTLLLGLFMIVL

-225 GEFMQEERKKE
+225 GEFMQEERKNE

-254 FDVTLD
+254 FDVTLN
-260 RASRSSDDIE
+260 RASRNNDDYE
-270 NIMTVS
+270 NIVIVS
-276 VMAGNLG
+276 KMASNLG
-283 RLLNLSEQEVIEIE
+283 RLLNLSEAEVNEIE
-297 QIAKIHVERQ
+297 QIAKIHVEKQ
-307 VNFISTSSGS
+307 VNFISTAGGS

-356 NNDEFVKK
+356 NNDEFVKR
-364 MKKIQNEISS
+364 MKKIQNEVSS
-374 QIILICELYVTMRS
+374 QIILICELYVSMRS

-423 FKDQFEQIYEND
+423 FKDQFEEIYEND
-435 KENTYEA
+435 KGE

>member
-1 MLYGGDKLS
+1 MS
-10 LKSKI
+10 LRSRL
-15 KNNKTFDNWFG
+15 KNNKTFDNLFG
-26 FESGVDITNE
+26 FESGVDITDE

-48 RIIFLSNLVFSG
+48 RIIFLSNLVFSA
-60 LFALLSIGER
+60 LFAFLSFGES

-77 ILFPLTFLVNMGL
+77 ILFPLTFIVNAGL

-97 PDDHTTQL
+97 PDDHNTQE

-110 ASFYIILLSIVI
+110 ASFYMILISIVI
-122 YLKLKFG
+122 YVKLKFG

-149 SLYQNKKMMKTIF
+149 SLYQSKKLMKTIY
-162 QWTLIIVTIL
+162 QWTLVIVTIL
-172 HFTVTYNI
+172 HFTVTYNV
-180 LFSEAAKDIVELLK
+180 LFSEAAKDVLEILK
-194 VIFVSDMGRDIWL
+194 VIFASDVGRDILL
-207 RTFLLCLFMIVL
+207 RTILLALFMMVL

-225 GEFMQEERKKE
+225 GEFMQEERKNE

-260 RASRSSDDIE
+260 RASRNNDDYE
-270 NIMTVS
+270 NIIIVS
-276 VMAGNLG
+276 KMACNLAK
-283 RLLNLSEQEVIEIE
+283 LLNLSETEINEIE
-297 QIAKIHVERQ
+297 QIAKIHVEKQ
-307 VNFISTSSGS
+307 VNFISTAGGN

-356 NNDEFVKK
+356 NNDEFVKR
-364 MKKIQNEISS
+364 MKKIQNEVSS
-374 QIILICELYVTMRS
+374 QIILICELYVSMRS
-388 IKSYKKAYNHKLTIQ
+388 IKSYKKAYNHKLTMQ

-423 FKDQFEQIYEND
+423 FKDQFEEIYEND
-435 KENTYEA
+435 KGE

>member
-1 MLYGGDKLS
+1 MS
-10 LKSKI
+10 IKSKL
-15 KNNKTFDNWFG
+15 KNNKTFDNLFG
-26 FESGVDITNE
+26 FESGVDITDE

-60 LFALLSIGER
+60 LFALLSFGES

-77 ILFPLTFLVNMGL
+77 ILFPLTFIVNAGL

-97 PDDHTTQL
+97 PDDHNTQE

-110 ASFYIILLSIVI
+110 ASFYMILISIVI
-122 YLKLKFG
+122 YVKLKFG

-149 SLYQNKKMMKTIF
+149 SLYQNKKLMKTIF
-162 QWTLIIVTIL
+162 QWTMAVVTIL
-172 HFTVTYNI
+172 HVTVTYNV
-180 LFSEAAKDIVELLK
+180 LFSEAAKDVLEILK
-194 VIFVSDMGRDIWL
+194 VLFVSDVGRDILL
-207 RTFLLCLFMIVL
+207 RTILLGLFMIVL

-225 GEFMQEERKKE
+225 GEFMQEERKNE

-260 RASRSSDDIE
+260 RASRNNDDYE
-270 NIMTVS
+270 NIIIVS
-276 VMAGNLG
+276 KMASNLA
-283 RLLNLSEQEVIEIE
+283 RLLNLSEIEVNEIE
-297 QIAKIHVERQ
+297 QIAKIHVEKQ
-307 VNFISTSSGS
+307 VNFISTAGGN

-356 NNDEFVKK
+356 NNDEFVKR
-364 MKKIQNEISS
+364 MKKIQNEVSS
-374 QIILICELYVTMRS
+374 QIILICELYVSMRS

-423 FKDQFEQIYEND
+423 FKDQFEEIYEND
-435 KENTYEA
+435 KGE

>member
-1 MLYGGDKLS
+1 MS
-10 LKSKI
+10 LKSKF

-26 FESGVDITNE
+26 FESGVDITDE

-60 LFALLSIGER
+60 LFALLSIGES
-70 SNILLTI
+70 SNVLLTI
-77 ILFPLTFLVNMGL
+77 VLFPLTFIVNAGL

-97 PDDHTTQL
+97 PDDHNTQEL
-105 IASYI
+105 ASYI
-110 ASFYIILLSIVI
+110 ASFYMILISIVI
-122 YLKLKFG
+122 YVKLKFG

-149 SLYQNKKMMKTIF
+149 SLYQNKKLMKTVF
-162 QWTLIIVTIL
+162 QWTLVIVTIL
-172 HFTVTYNI
+172 HFTVTYNVI
-180 LFSEAAKDIVELLK
+180 FSEAAKDILELLK
-194 VIFVSDMGRDIWL
+194 VIFVSDVGRDILL
-207 RTFLLCLFMIVL
+207 RTILLALFMVVL

-225 GEFMQEERKKE
+225 GEFMQEERKNE

-260 RASRSSDDIE
+260 RASRNNDDYE
-270 NIMTVS
+270 NIIIVS
-276 VMAGNLG
+276 KMASNLG
-283 RLLNLSEQEVIEIE
+283 RLLNLNESEVNEIE
-297 QIAKIHVERQ
+297 QIAKIHVEKQ
-307 VNFISTSSGS
+307 VNFISTAGGN

-338 LQLERKCE
+338 LQLERNCE

-364 MKKIQNEISS
+364 MKKIQNEVSS

-423 FKDQFEQIYEND
+423 FKDQFEEIYEND
-435 KENTYEA
+435 KEIRNEA